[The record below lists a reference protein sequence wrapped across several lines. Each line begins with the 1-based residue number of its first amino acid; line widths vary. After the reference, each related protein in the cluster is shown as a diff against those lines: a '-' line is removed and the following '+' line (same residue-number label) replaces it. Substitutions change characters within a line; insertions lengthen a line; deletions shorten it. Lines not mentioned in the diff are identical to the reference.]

1 MGRRL
6 AQTWRG
12 PVGFAAAGPG
22 GKKLQNDSRAAPASS
37 RSAERIGNHR
47 AATPAAA
54 RRVQS
59 FQFGAGAESQ
69 LRPGTA
75 EHGSRGAAKPLQSAA
90 RPAKIPAVL
99 GDPPPPR
106 DLATGCA
113 TAHSPAARL

>member
-1 MGRRL
+1 MGRWL

-22 GKKLQNDSRAAPASS
+22 GKKLQNSPRTAPASS
-37 RSAERIGNHR
+37 RSAERIRNDR

-69 LRPGTA
+69 LRPGA
-75 EHGSRGAAKPLQSAA
+75 AQPGGRGAAKPLQSAA
-90 RPAKIPAVL
+90 RPADGPPLLRAPT
-99 GDPPPPR
+99 PPP
-106 DLATGCA
+106 
-113 TAHSPAARL
+113 H